1 MSFYKCQ
8 KCQKAWQYPIER
20 CPDCFSI
27 LERSLPGKAKVV
39 GVSQVKVSTILHPQ
53 TPFFALVLE
62 DENGNRWTHKSSIEY
77 KIGDE
82 VEFSPSVDKN
92 AVAIWRTKHDILE
105 AIDNLVGLLGG
116 LKIGEDS
123 KILVLPSI
131 NSSKHPYL
139 AENTSPQFL
148 EAMIDYLLS
157 KGAKSE
163 NIKIAAQSFND
174 VPAGVSATKSQLIDV
189 CKNKKVEPI
198 DLAEKGFVKKGGADI
213 SELAFSNDI
222 IINLPILGLNAKK
235 GIISATENLLKLA
248 KKESYLGLKYLHDE
262 EEVTKKI
269 IGVLPEILNVAE
281 AIYIQR
287 QDKANVYFGLALAS
301 FNSFNLDR
309 VFAETAMIKN
319 LPAFLKEINLENIL
333 VVGRSI
339 KEVQIEADKLGI

>member
-39 GVSQVKVSTILHPQ
+39 GVSQVKVSTTLHPQ

-163 NIKIAAQSFND
+163 NIKIVAQSFND

-198 DLAEKGFVKKGGADI
+198 DLAEKESDFLLSEDEYVSDLKIFHKNPDFSEEYKEKIYSKTVKEKRGFSHRNCIKFI
-213 SELAFSNDI
+213 S
-222 IINLPILGLNAKK
+222 LPLSSFLQQFKV
-235 GIISATENLLKLA
+235 S
-248 KKESYLGLKYLHDE
+248 HD
-262 EEVTKKI
+262 TSK
-269 IGVLPEILNVAE
+269 
-281 AIYIQR
+281 
-287 QDKANVYFGLALAS
+287 
-301 FNSFNLDR
+301 
-309 VFAETAMIKN
+309 
-319 LPAFLKEINLENIL
+319 
-333 VVGRSI
+333 
-339 KEVQIEADKLGI
+339 